1 MPSLAFDHLIE
12 VVNHAKIIDPELPAR
27 KITQESTS
35 GIGFSLLSRRLFS
48 PIDEVVEM
56 LEVPEAT
63 KLPGVNPWVLG
74 IANFRGKLLPLFDL
88 SIFFNDYNKYDAK
101 KKRVLVI
108 ELGDL
113 YAGVIVNEVYGMVH
127 LPSDTPFSSS
137 ETSDTQ
143 LNKYSTG
150 CLTQDGVEWQYFS
163 PFELAKDPRF
173 FNAANN

>member
-1 MPSLAFDHLIE
+1 MPSTAFDHLVEI
-12 VVNHAKIIDPELPAR
+12 VNQATLINPELPSR
-27 KITQESTS
+27 KITQESIS
-35 GIGFSLLSRRLFS
+35 GIGFNLLSKRLFS
-48 PIDEVVEM
+48 PLNEIVEM

-63 KLPGVNPWVLG
+63 KLPGVHPWVLG

-88 SIFFNDYNKYDAK
+88 SIFFNDFNKYDAK

-113 YAGVIVNEVYGMVH
+113 YAGIIVNEVYGMVH
-127 LPSDTPFSSS
+127 LPSHLPFSPS
-137 ETSDTQ
+137 ETSEAL
-143 LNKYSTG
+143 LNNYSTG

-173 FNAANN
+173 FNAAKN